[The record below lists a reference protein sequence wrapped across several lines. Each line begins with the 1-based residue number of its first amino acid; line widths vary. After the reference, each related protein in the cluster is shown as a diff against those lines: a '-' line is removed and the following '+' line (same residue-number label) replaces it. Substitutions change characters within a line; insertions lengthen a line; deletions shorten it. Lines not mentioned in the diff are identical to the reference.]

1 MGRRHRLASTFA
13 ALLVALLALPAFAQA
28 SGQDVIRDCFED
40 GHIDGNYSQGEYQD
54 AQDNMPSDVDQYS
67 DCRDVIAQGQAGGGK
82 KNSNSSSGSGGS
94 NSSGGGS
101 NSGGS
106 NSGGSNGSGSGSG
119 GGGST
124 RDESRGGSPKP
135 NAGNPALETNSAAY
149 AESEADKAA
158 YESAKAQAA
167 QGGALPGG
175 LAIPAAGDFSPA
187 KANTLPL
194 PVVLALAAVGLLV
207 VATSVLVARKR
218 LPALNRV
225 VPSRFRNS

>member
-1 MGRRHRLASTFA
+1 MGRRHRLASIFA
-13 ALLVALLALPAFAQA
+13 TLLVALLALPAFAQA
-28 SGQDVIRDCFED
+28 SGQDVIRDCFDD

-54 AQDNMPSDVDQYS
+54 AQDNLPSDVDQYS

-82 KNSNSSSGSGGS
+82 RSNSNSG
-94 NSSGGGS
+94 NSA
-101 NSGGS
+101 SGGS
-106 NSGGSNGSGSGSG
+106 NSGGSSGSNG
-119 GGGST
+119 GGGNGNATAGSS
-124 RDESRGGSPKP
+124 RDERRGGSPKP
-135 NAGNPALETNSAAY
+135 NAGNAALETKSGAY
-149 AESEADKAA
+149 AENEADKAA

-167 QGGALPGG
+167 QGGDLPGG

-187 KANTLPL
+187 QANTLPL

-225 VPSRFRNS
+225 VPSRFRSS

>member
-1 MGRRHRLASTFA
+1 MGRRHRLASIFA

-28 SGQDVIRDCFED
+28 SGQDVIRDCFDD
-40 GHIDGNYSQGEYQD
+40 GHIDGDYSQGEYQD
-54 AQDNMPSDVDQYS
+54 AQDNLPSDVDQYS

-82 KNSNSSSGSGGS
+82 RHN
-94 NSSGGGS
+94 S

-106 NSGGSNGSGSGSG
+106 NSGGSNGGGSSGGGSGSSSSSG
-119 GGGST
+119 GGT
-124 RDESRGGSPKP
+124 RDERRGGSPKP
-135 NAGNPALETNSAAY
+135 SAGNPALETKSGAY
-149 AESEADKAA
+149 AENEADKAA

-187 KANTLPL
+187 QANTLPL
-194 PVVLALAAVGLLV
+194 PIVLALAAVGLLV
-207 VATSVLVARKR
+207 VGTSVLVARKR

-225 VPSRFRNS
+225 VPSRFRSS

>member
-1 MGRRHRLASTFA
+1 MGRRHRLASIFA

-28 SGQDVIRDCFED
+28 SGQDVIRDCYDD
-40 GHIDGNYSQGEYQD
+40 GHIDGNYSQGDYQD
-54 AQDNMPSDVDQYS
+54 AQDNLPSDVDQYS

-82 KNSNSSSGSGGS
+82 RSNSHSG
-94 NSSGGGS
+94 SGGGS
-101 NSGGS
+101 NNGSNGGGSNKSGGS
-106 NSGGSNGSGSGSG
+106 NAKSSGSS
-119 GGGST
+119 

-135 NAGNPALETNSAAY
+135 NAGNAALETNSGAY
-149 AESEADKAA
+149 AETEADKAA

-225 VPSRFRNS
+225 VPSRFRSS

>member
-1 MGRRHRLASTFA
+1 MGRRHRLASIIAT
-13 ALLVALLALPAFAQA
+13 LLVALLALPAFAQA
-28 SGQDVIRDCFED
+28 SGQDVIRDCFDD

-54 AQDNMPSDVDQYS
+54 AQDNLPSDVDQYS

-82 KNSNSSSGSGGS
+82 RSNSNSNHSGSGGS
-94 NSSGGGS
+94 SGG
-101 NSGGS
+101 
-106 NSGGSNGSGSGSG
+106 SGGSNGGGNSAAGASGS
-119 GGGST
+119 
-124 RDESRGGSPKP
+124 RDERRGGSPKP
-135 NAGNPALETNSAAY
+135 NAGNPALETKSGAY
-149 AESEADKAA
+149 AENEADKAA

-167 QGGALPGG
+167 QGGDLPGG

-187 KANTLPL
+187 QANTLPL

-225 VPSRFRNS
+225 VPSRFRSS

>member
-1 MGRRHRLASTFA
+1 MGRRHRLASIFA

-28 SGQDVIRDCFED
+28 SGQDVIRDCFDD
-40 GHIDGNYSQGEYQD
+40 GHIDGDYSQGEYQD
-54 AQDNMPSDVDQYS
+54 AQDNLPSDVDQYS

-82 KNSNSSSGSGGS
+82 RHN
-94 NSSGGGS
+94 S

-106 NSGGSNGSGSGSG
+106 NSGGSNGGGSSGGGSGSSNSSG
-119 GGGST
+119 GGT
-124 RDESRGGSPKP
+124 RDERRGGSPKP
-135 NAGNPALETNSAAY
+135 SAGNPALETKSGAY
-149 AESEADKAA
+149 AENEADKAA

-187 KANTLPL
+187 QANTLPL
-194 PVVLALAAVGLLV
+194 PIVLALAAVGLLV
-207 VATSVLVARKR
+207 VGTSVLVARKR

-225 VPSRFRNS
+225 VPSRFRSS

>member
-1 MGRRHRLASTFA
+1 MGRRHRLASIFA

-28 SGQDVIRDCFED
+28 SGQDVIRDCYED

-54 AQDNMPSDVDQYS
+54 AQDNLPSDVDQYS

-82 KNSNSSSGSGGS
+82 RSNSHSGNSGSGGS
-94 NSSGGGS
+94 N
-101 NSGGS
+101 
-106 NSGGSNGSGSGSG
+106 GGSNGSNGGNGNGASSGSSDG
-119 GGGST
+119 
-124 RDESRGGSPKP
+124 RDERRGGSPKP
-135 NAGNPALETNSAAY
+135 HGGNPALETKSGAY
-149 AESEADKAA
+149 AENEADKAA

-225 VPSRFRNS
+225 VPRRFRSS

>member
-1 MGRRHRLASTFA
+1 MGRRHRLISIFA

-28 SGQDVIRDCFED
+28 SGQDVIRDCYDD
-40 GHIDGNYSQGEYQD
+40 GHIDGNYSQGDYQD
-54 AQDNMPSDVDQYS
+54 AQDNLPSDVDQYS

-82 KNSNSSSGSGGS
+82 KGSSSGSGHSNGS
-94 NSSGGGS
+94 GGGGS

-106 NSGGSNGSGSGSG
+106 SGSGASGGSSSGSSGS
-119 GGGST
+119 S
-124 RDESRGGSPKP
+124 RDERRGGSPKP
-135 NAGNPALETNSAAY
+135 NAGNAALETKSGAY
-149 AESEADKAA
+149 AETEADKAA

-225 VPSRFRNS
+225 VPSRFRSS

>member
-1 MGRRHRLASTFA
+1 MGRRHRLPSIFA

-28 SGQDVIRDCFED
+28 SGQDVIRDCYDD
-40 GHIDGNYSQGEYQD
+40 GHIDGNYSQQDYQD
-54 AQDNMPSDVDQYS
+54 AQDNLPSDVDQYS

-82 KNSNSSSGSGGS
+82 KHSSSHSGSGGS

-101 NSGGS
+101 NGSGA
-106 NSGGSNGSGSGSG
+106 NGSSSGSS
-119 GGGST
+119 GGST

-135 NAGNPALETNSAAY
+135 NAGNPALETKSGAY

-225 VPSRFRNS
+225 VPSRFRSS

>member
-1 MGRRHRLASTFA
+1 MGRRHRLPSIFA
-13 ALLVALLALPAFAQA
+13 TLLVALLALPALAQA
-28 SGQDVIRDCFED
+28 SGQDVIRDCFDD

-54 AQDNMPSDVDQYS
+54 AQDNLPSDVDQYS
-67 DCRDVIAQGQAGGGK
+67 DCRDVIAQGQARGGK
-82 KNSNSSSGSGGS
+82 RNNSNSSNSGSGGS
-94 NSSGGGS
+94 NGGGS
-101 NSGGS
+101 NG
-106 NSGGSNGSGSGSG
+106 GGSNGSSSSSGSS
-119 GGGST
+119 GSS
-124 RDESRGGSPKP
+124 RDERRGGSPKP
-135 NAGNPALETNSAAY
+135 NAGNPALETKSGAY
-149 AESEADKAA
+149 AETEADKAA

-175 LAIPAAGDFSPA
+175 LAIPAAGDFSPG

-225 VPSRFRNS
+225 VPSRFRSS

>member
-1 MGRRHRLASTFA
+1 MGRRHRLPTIFA

-28 SGQDVIRDCFED
+28 SGQDVIRDCFDD
-40 GHIDGNYSQGEYQD
+40 GHIDGNYSQGDYQD
-54 AQDNMPSDVDQYS
+54 AQDNLPSDVDQYS

-82 KNSNSSSGSGGS
+82 
-94 NSSGGGS
+94 GS
-101 NSGGS
+101 NSG
-106 NSGGSNGSGSGSG
+106 SGGSNGSGSSGSKSSGSSGSG
-119 GGGST
+119 GVSKSASSSG

-135 NAGNPALETNSAAY
+135 NAGNPALETKSGAY
-149 AESEADKAA
+149 AENEADKAA

-187 KANTLPL
+187 QANTLPL

-225 VPSRFRNS
+225 VPSRFRRS

>member
-1 MGRRHRLASTFA
+1 MGRRHRLASIFA
-13 ALLVALLALPAFAQA
+13 TLLVALLALPAFAQA
-28 SGQDVIRDCFED
+28 SGQDVIRDCFDD

-54 AQDNMPSDVDQYS
+54 AQDNLPSDVDQYS

-82 KNSNSSSGSGGS
+82 RSNSNSGNSGSGGS
-94 NSSGGGS
+94 K
-101 NSGGS
+101 SGGS
-106 NSGGSNGSGSGSG
+106 SGSNGG
-119 GGGST
+119 GGNGNATAGSS
-124 RDESRGGSPKP
+124 RDERRGGSPKP
-135 NAGNPALETNSAAY
+135 NAGNPALETKSGAY

-187 KANTLPL
+187 QANTLPL

-225 VPSRFRNS
+225 VPSRFRSS

>member
-1 MGRRHRLASTFA
+1 MGRRHRLASIFA

-28 SGQDVIRDCFED
+28 SGQDVIRDCYED

-54 AQDNMPSDVDQYS
+54 AQDNLPSDVDQYS

-82 KNSNSSSGSGGS
+82 RSNSHSGNSGSGGS
-94 NSSGGGS
+94 N
-101 NSGGS
+101 
-106 NSGGSNGSGSGSG
+106 GGSNGSNGGNGNGASSGSSDG
-119 GGGST
+119 
-124 RDESRGGSPKP
+124 RDERRGGSPKP
-135 NAGNPALETNSAAY
+135 HGGNPALETKSGAY
-149 AESEADKAA
+149 AENEADKAA

-225 VPSRFRNS
+225 VPSRFRSS

>member
-1 MGRRHRLASTFA
+1 MGRRHRLASIFA

-28 SGQDVIRDCFED
+28 SGQDVIRDCYED

-54 AQDNMPSDVDQYS
+54 AQDNLPSDVDQYS

-82 KNSNSSSGSGGS
+82 RSNSHSGNSGSGGS
-94 NSSGGGS
+94 N
-101 NSGGS
+101 
-106 NSGGSNGSGSGSG
+106 GGSNGSNGGNGNGASSGTSG
-119 GGGST
+119 G
-124 RDESRGGSPKP
+124 RDERRGGSPKP
-135 NAGNPALETNSAAY
+135 HGGNPALETKSGAY
-149 AESEADKAA
+149 AENEADKAA

-167 QGGALPGG
+167 QGGDLPGG

-187 KANTLPL
+187 QANSLPL

-225 VPSRFRNS
+225 VPSRFRSS

>member
-1 MGRRHRLASTFA
+1 MGRRHRLASIFA

-28 SGQDVIRDCFED
+28 SGQDVIRDCFDD
-40 GHIDGNYSQGEYQD
+40 GHIDGNYSQGDYED
-54 AQDNMPSDVDQYS
+54 AQNNLPSDVDQYS

-82 KNSNSSSGSGGS
+82 KGSSSGSGGS
-94 NSSGGGS
+94 NSSG
-101 NSGGS
+101 
-106 NSGGSNGSGSGSG
+106 SGGSNGGGSNG
-119 GGGST
+119 GGSTSASSGST
-124 RDESRGGSPKP
+124 RDERRGGSPKP
-135 NAGNPALETNSAAY
+135 NAGNAALETKSGAY

-225 VPSRFRNS
+225 VPSRFRSS

>member
-1 MGRRHRLASTFA
+1 MGRRHRLASIFA

-28 SGQDVIRDCFED
+28 SGQDVIRDCYED

-54 AQDNMPSDVDQYS
+54 AQDNLPSDVDQYS

-82 KNSNSSSGSGGS
+82 RSNSHSGNSGSGGS
-94 NSSGGGS
+94 N
-101 NSGGS
+101 
-106 NSGGSNGSGSGSG
+106 GGSNGSNGGNGNGASSGSSDG
-119 GGGST
+119 
-124 RDESRGGSPKP
+124 RDERRGGSPKP
-135 NAGNPALETNSAAY
+135 HGGNPALETKSGAY
-149 AESEADKAA
+149 AENEADKAA

-167 QGGALPGG
+167 QGGDLPGG

-187 KANTLPL
+187 QANSLPL

-225 VPSRFRNS
+225 VPSRFRSS

>member
-1 MGRRHRLASTFA
+1 MGRRHRLASIFA

-28 SGQDVIRDCFED
+28 SGQDVIRDCFDD
-40 GHIDGNYSQGEYQD
+40 GHIDGNYSQGDYQD
-54 AQDNMPSDVDQYS
+54 AQDNLPSDVDQYS

-82 KNSNSSSGSGGS
+82 KGTKGSNSGSGGS

-101 NSGGS
+101 NGGGS
-106 NSGGSNGSGSGSG
+106 SGSGASSGSGSGS
-119 GGGST
+119 T
-124 RDESRGGSPKP
+124 RDERRGGSPKP
-135 NAGNPALETNSAAY
+135 NAGNPALETNSGAY
-149 AESEADKAA
+149 AENEADKAA

-175 LAIPAAGDFSPA
+175 LAIPAAGDFSPD
-187 KANTLPL
+187 KANALPL

-225 VPSRFRNS
+225 VPSRFRSS

>member
-1 MGRRHRLASTFA
+1 MGRRHRLASIFA

-28 SGQDVIRDCFED
+28 SGQDVIRDCFDD
-40 GHIDGNYSQGEYQD
+40 GHIDGNYSQGDYQD
-54 AQDNMPSDVDQYS
+54 AQDNLPSDVDQYS

-82 KNSNSSSGSGGS
+82 KGSNSNSG
-94 NSSGGGS
+94 
-101 NSGGS
+101 SGGS
-106 NSGGSNGSGSGSG
+106 NSGGSSAASSGSS
-119 GGGST
+119 
-124 RDESRGGSPKP
+124 RDERRGGSPKP
-135 NAGNPALETNSAAY
+135 NAGNPALETKSGAY
-149 AESEADKAA
+149 AGNEADKAA

-225 VPSRFRNS
+225 VPSRFRSS

>member
-1 MGRRHRLASTFA
+1 MGRRHRLASIFA
-13 ALLVALLALPAFAQA
+13 ALIMALLALPALAQA
-28 SGQDVIRDCFED
+28 SGEDVIRDCYDD
-40 GHIDGNYSQGEYQD
+40 GHIDGNYSPQEYED
-54 AQDNMPSDVDQYS
+54 AQNNIPGDVDQYS
-67 DCRDVIAQGQAGGGK
+67 DCRDVIAQGQAGNGK
-82 KNSNSSSGSGGS
+82 HSNSHSGSGGS
-94 NSSGGGS
+94 NGGSNGSGGGS
-101 NSGGS
+101 NSS
-106 NSGGSNGSGSGSG
+106 NSSSSGGSGT
-119 GGGST
+119 T
-124 RDESRGGSPKP
+124 RDERRGGSPKP
-135 NAGNPALETNSAAY
+135 NAGNPALETKSGAY

-187 KANTLPL
+187 RANTLPL

-225 VPSRFRNS
+225 VPSRFRSS

>member
-1 MGRRHRLASTFA
+1 MGRRHRLPLIFA

-28 SGQDVIRDCFED
+28 SGQDVIRDCYDD
-40 GHIDGNYSQGEYQD
+40 GHIDGNYSQQDYQD

-82 KNSNSSSGSGGS
+82 KHSSSTGNSGSGGS
-94 NSSGGGS
+94 SGGSGSSGSGSSGGSSGGGAA
-101 NSGGS
+101 SG
-106 NSGGSNGSGSGSG
+106 
-119 GGGST
+119 

-135 NAGNPALETNSAAY
+135 NAGNPALETKSGAY
-149 AESEADKAA
+149 AENEADKAA
-158 YESAKAQAA
+158 YEAAKAQAA
-167 QGGALPGG
+167 QGGDLPGG

-194 PVVLALAAVGLLV
+194 PVALALAAVGLLV
-207 VATSVLVARKR
+207 LATSVLVARKR

-225 VPSRFRNS
+225 VPSRFRSS

>member
-1 MGRRHRLASTFA
+1 MGRRHRLASIFA

-28 SGQDVIRDCFED
+28 SGQDVIRDCYED

-54 AQDNMPSDVDQYS
+54 AQDNLPSDVDQYS

-82 KNSNSSSGSGGS
+82 RSNSHSGNSGSGGS
-94 NSSGGGS
+94 N
-101 NSGGS
+101 
-106 NSGGSNGSGSGSG
+106 GGSNGSNGGNGNGASSGSSDG
-119 GGGST
+119 
-124 RDESRGGSPKP
+124 RDERRGGSPKP
-135 NAGNPALETNSAAY
+135 HGGNPALETKSGAY
-149 AESEADKAA
+149 AENEADKAA

-167 QGGALPGG
+167 QGGDLPGG

-187 KANTLPL
+187 QANTLPL

-225 VPSRFRNS
+225 VPSRFRSS